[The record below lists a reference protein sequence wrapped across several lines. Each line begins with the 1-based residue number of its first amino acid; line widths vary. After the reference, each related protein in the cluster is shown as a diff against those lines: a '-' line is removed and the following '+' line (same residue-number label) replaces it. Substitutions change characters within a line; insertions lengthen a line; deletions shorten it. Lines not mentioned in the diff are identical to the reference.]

1 MPGSEAAQTPSDLP
15 QGSAFAAI
23 PDAIEDIRQGK
34 FVVVLDDE
42 DRENEG
48 DLIIAADKIT
58 TEQMAWLIKWSR

>member
-1 MPGSEAAQTPSDLP
+1 MASTSSHAVNGAQQQHFSSIDEAV
-15 QGSAFAAI
+15 
-23 PDAIEDIRQGK
+23 EEIRQGR